1 MCRSR
6 SFLIGGAKK
15 GHGKLLAEPH
25 RQIHSSFATES
36 TQYLPRLVVPG
47 AAVKGQVL
55 PHAAAA
61 KAASHF
67 AVGPG

>member
-36 TQYLPRLVVPG
+36 GEDRSRQPVVG
-47 AAVKGQVL
+47 AAVHD
-55 PHAAAA
+55 PER
-61 KAASHF
+61 HF
-67 AVGPG
+67 GPVN